1 MKRKFM
7 MTGIAALVFAVVA
20 LFAYA
25 GGAIKTVFSSRS
37 AGQGTAFAQ
46 EHEMAKAIF
55 TVKCYDEGK
64 AALQGLHGVRKVE
77 TGIHYLKETDTV
89 SYDPKIITIQE
100 MEAVLKKAGTYVKT
114 VREK

>member
-7 MTGIAALVFAVVA
+7 TTGIAALAFSVVA

-46 EHEMAKAIF
+46 EQEMAKVAF

-77 TGIHYLKETDTV
+77 TGIHYVKETDTV
-89 SYDPKIITIQE
+89 YYDPTRITIEE
-100 MEAVLKKAGTYVKT
+100 METALKKAGTYVKT